1 MPRNPFTL
9 LYEKLPSS
17 LSIFPLAGAV
27 VMPGTDLPLNIFEPR
42 YLSMV
47 FDNLGGH
54 RMIGMVQPDVSNPA
68 AKEAVYRTGCA
79 GRITSFSETEDG
91 RVLLVLTGVCRFD
104 IKKELSA
111 VNGYRRVVPDWTRF
125 RSDYKASEEP
135 IQDREELL
143 RLLRS
148 YCDVKQLEV
157 AWDELELLHGGDLV
171 NLLTC
176 RLPLEVADK
185 QALLETITVA
195 ERAKLLN
202 ALLGLAITQGVN
214 ATGTH
219 H

>member
-1 MPRNPFTL
+1 MARNPFTL
-9 LYEKLPSS
+9 AYEKLPSS
-17 LSIFPLAGAV
+17 LAIFPLAGAV

-47 FDNLGGH
+47 FDALGAH
-54 RMIGMVQPDVSNPA
+54 RMIGMVQPDA
-68 AKEAVYRTGCA
+68 AATTAGEPVYHTGCA
-79 GRITSFSETEDG
+79 GRITSFSETTDG
-91 RVLLVLTGVCRFD
+91 RLLLVLTGVCRFD
-104 IKKELSA
+104 IQEELSA
-111 VNGYRRVVPDWTRF
+111 INGYRRVVPDWARF
-125 RSDYKASEEP
+125 RADYKASDEH

-143 RLLRS
+143 RSLRS
-148 YCDVKQLEV
+148 YCEVKQLEV
-157 AWDELELLHGGDLV
+157 AWDELELLRGGDLV

-185 QALLETITVA
+185 QALLEVITVA

-202 ALLGLAITQGVN
+202 ALLGLAMSEGVN